1 MRALPILKI
10 LSGSA
15 IAVIIG
21 GMPASAHPHV
31 FADARLELLIS
42 PDGTV
47 KSLRHVWRF
56 DDFFS
61 STVLVQFDKNKDLKL
76 EKPELAALEKT
87 VYDSLGHYNYFQ
99 LVTQDGKDVA
109 MQPPAHMIA
118 DFKDNQFLLLFETHP
133 KKPLKLSG
141 KTDFGVYDPTFYTAI
156 DFHTDDDLHVEGLP
170 STCTKNVIRPDPDK
184 ALAQNQ
190 KTLTDA
196 FFSDP
201 TDLSKI
207 FATKLEI
214 ACQP

>member
-1 MRALPILKI
+1 MRAENMIF
-10 LSGSA
+10 
-15 IAVIIG
+15 
-21 GMPASAHPHV
+21 ASA
-31 FADARLELLIS
+31 
-42 PDGTV
+42 
-47 KSLRHVWRF
+47 
-56 DDFFS
+56 
-61 STVLVQFDKNKDLKL
+61 
-76 EKPELAALEKT
+76 
-87 VYDSLGHYNYFQ
+87 
-99 LVTQDGKDVA
+99 
-109 MQPPAHMIA
+109 
-118 DFKDNQFLLLFETHP
+118 LLLPVPAQALCTSFGVSATA
-133 KKPLKLSG
+133 L
-141 KTDFGVYDPTFYTAI
+141 DFGVYDPTFYTAI